1 MPVARN
7 ASIIDQG
14 LRAALELAAEKP
26 WASLTLGEIAL
37 RADLTLNDFHGIAT
51 RETLAD
57 AVDAHFDRAMSA
69 EGVASDDLP
78 RERLFEV
85 IMLRFEAMEDYRDGL
100 KSLLSYRE
108 TAPDHLVRLPA
119 ARAASA
125 RWALASAGLDDDSGG
140 PLSLKVLAI
149 AFVIARTERARRKET
164 SADFALTMAALDKS
178 LRAAEERMG
187 WISRFRGRFTSGA
200 AKPTQENDAPENGA
214 TGE

>member
-1 MPVARN
+1 VARN
-7 ASIIDQG
+7 ASIIEQG

-26 WASLTLGEIAL
+26 WASLTLGEIAV

-100 KSLLSYRE
+100 KSLLNYRE

-125 RWALASAGLDDDSGG
+125 RWALASAGLDDDSGA

-149 AFVIARTERARRKET
+149 AFVIARTERAWRKET
-164 SADFALTMAALDKS
+164 SSDFALTMAALDKS
-178 LRAAEERMG
+178 LRAAEARMG
-187 WISRFRGRFTSGA
+187 WISRFRGRFTPDQS
-200 AKPTQENDAPENGA
+200 KPTQENDAPENGA

>member
-1 MPVARN
+1 MARN
-7 ASIIDQG
+7 ASIIEQG

-26 WASLTLGEIAL
+26 WASLTLGEIAV

-125 RWALASAGLDDDSGG
+125 RWALASAGLDDNSGG

-149 AFVIARTERARRKET
+149 AFVIARTERAWRKET
-164 SADFALTMAALDKS
+164 SSDFALTMAALDKS
-178 LRAAEERMG
+178 LRAAESRMG
-187 WISRFRGRFTSGA
+187 WISRFRGRFSPDQS
-200 AKPTQENDAPENGA
+200 KPSQENDAPANGA

>member
-1 MPVARN
+1 MARN
-7 ASIIDQG
+7 ASIIEQG

-26 WASLTLGEIAL
+26 WASLTLGEIAV

-100 KSLLSYRE
+100 KSLLNYRE

-125 RWALASAGLDDDSGG
+125 RWALASAGLDDDSGA

-149 AFVIARTERARRKET
+149 AFVIARTERAWRKET
-164 SADFALTMAALDKS
+164 SSDFALTMAALDKS
-178 LRAAEERMG
+178 LRAAEARMG
-187 WISRFRGRFTSGA
+187 WISRFRGRFTPDQS
-200 AKPTQENDAPENGA
+200 KPTQENDAPENGA

>member
-1 MPVARN
+1 MARTT
-7 ASIIDQG
+7 SIIEQG
-14 LRAALELAAEKP
+14 LLAALDLAATKP
-26 WASLTLGEIAL
+26 WSELTLGEIA
-37 RADLTLNDFHGIAT
+37 AKAGLTLNDFHGVAT
-51 RETLAD
+51 RESLAD

-69 EGVASDDLP
+69 EAIATDDLP

-100 KSLLSYRE
+100 KSLLRYRE
-108 TAPDHLVRLPA
+108 TQPSILVRLPA

-125 RWALASAGLDDDSGG
+125 RWALASAGLDDDSGA

-149 AFVIARTERARRKET
+149 AFVIARTERAWRKET
-164 SADFALTMAALDKS
+164 SGDFALTMAALDKS

-187 WISRFRGRFTSGA
+187 WVSRFTGRSATKQQEPEQESG
-200 AKPTQENDAPENGA
+200 APENGA

>member
-1 MPVARN
+1 MAHDT
-7 ASIIDQG
+7 SIIDQG

-85 IMLRFEAMEDYRDGL
+85 IMLRFEAMEEFRDGL
-100 KSLLSYRE
+100 KSLFSYRE

-149 AFVIARTERARRKET
+149 AFVIARTERAWRKET
-164 SADFALTMAALDKS
+164 SGDFALTMAALDKS
-178 LRAAEERMG
+178 LRAAEARMG
-187 WISRFRGRFTSGA
+187 WISRFSGRFSSNTP
-200 AKPTQENDAPENGA
+200 KPTQENDAPEQGA